1 MVELHPLSIN
11 HESENSSIKSQEIV
25 RQVDAKGSLCPGP
38 IMSLQK
44 EISHIQPSE
53 RLQIVATDKG
63 FPKDVTSWCEITG
76 HKLISLTNENELIT
90 AIIEKISDNDKPIVQ
105 IGNEMVIIIFSEEMD
120 KALAAFNIAL
130 GAAACGIN
138 VSVFFTFYG
147 LSLLRKNNP
156 SGQHTAFENMIT
168 HILPKGDKD
177 LPLSHNEFMGLGH
190 KFMTRI
196 MKDKNIPPLDFMI
209 HMAKYDGIKF
219 IACQMSMDMLGIKK
233 EDLMDDIEIGG
244 VATMLERARFA
255 NMNFFI

>member
-44 EISHIQPSE
+44 EISLIQPSE

-168 HILPKGDKD
+168 HILPTGDKD

-209 HMAKYDGIKF
+209 HMAKYDGI
-219 IACQMSMDMLGIKK
+219 
-233 EDLMDDIEIGG
+233 
-244 VATMLERARFA
+244 
-255 NMNFFI
+255 